1 MIRTRDDKVHAW
13 YPGSVMHDGASQEAP
28 SLFVFSCFILS
39 RRNGFRAGA
48 TSGRQPISQTPD
60 NRSESV
66 LM

>member
-39 RRNGFRAGA
+39 RRNGFEPAPHPADSRYHKL
-48 TSGRQPISQTPD
+48 PITGP
-60 NRSESV
+60 RV
-66 LM
+66 Y